1 MAEVHEGDT
10 GSTVKSQS
18 REQTI
23 AIYFLVIVAALIG
36 GYYLSIALIPKPKVG
51 IINVQAPIGGAFAAA
66 MSNEVDYAMKA
77 RDIKSVVLVIN
88 SPGGAAYAGH
98 DIYYQVRQL
107 RESKPVVASMEGLA
121 ASAAFQIGVAANEIY
136 AKPAS
141 LVGNIG
147 VIMGQPG
154 PETLSEQF
162 VTTGPFKAI
171 GASAT
176 GALQMLDL
184 NYAYFRD
191 SVVAERSNAPNPL
204 KLTPDQVA
212 TGELWIGIQAKEYG
226 LIDELGSTL
235 EAIDRAAELA
245 GLTNYEVVDVRD
257 EYLASLK
264 GSALLS
270 AQQLYEE
277 ADAQPDFDLTAKSD
291 KWPTFYQLYIPL
303 E

>member
-1 MAEVHEGDT
+1 MTETHEGDN

-23 AIYFLVIVAALIG
+23 AIYFLVIVAAIIG

-51 IINVQAPIGGAFAAA
+51 IISVEVPIGGSFAAS
-66 MSNEVDYAMKA
+66 MSQEVEYAIKA

-88 SPGGAAYAGH
+88 SPGGFAYAGH
-98 DIYYQVRQL
+98 DIYYQVRRL
-107 RESKPVVASMEGLA
+107 REAKPVVASMEGLA
-121 ASAAFQIGVAANEIY
+121 ASAAYQIGVAANEIY

-141 LVGNIG
+141 FVGNIG
-147 VIMGQPG
+147 VIGGQPG

-162 VTTGPFKAI
+162 LTTGPFKAV

-184 NYAYFRD
+184 NYVFFRD
-191 SVVAERSNAPNPL
+191 SVVAERENAPNPL

-212 TGELWIGIQAKEYG
+212 TGELWIGIQAKELG

-235 EAIDRAAELA
+235 DAIDRAAELG

-264 GSALLS
+264 GSALTS
-270 AQQLYEE
+270 ALKLYEE
-277 ADAQPDFDLTAKSD
+277 VDAQPNFELTAKQD
-291 KWPTFYQLYIPL
+291 EWPTLYQLYIPL

>member
-1 MAEVHEGDT
+1 MTEVHEGDST
-10 GSTVKSQS
+10 STVKSQS

-23 AIYFLVIVAALIG
+23 AIYFLIIVAAIIG
-36 GYYLSIALIPKPKVG
+36 GYYLSVALIPKPKVG
-51 IINVQAPIGGAFAAA
+51 IISVETSIGGAFATVMAR
-66 MSNEVDYAMKA
+66 EVDYAIKA

-98 DIYYQVRQL
+98 DVYYQVRQL
-107 RESKPVVASMEGLA
+107 RDEKPVVASMEGLA
-121 ASAAFQIGVAANEIY
+121 ASAAYQIGVAANEIY

-141 LVGNIG
+141 LIGNIG

-162 VTTGPFKAI
+162 VTTGPFKAV

-184 NYAYFRD
+184 NYVYFRD
-191 SVVAERSNAPNPL
+191 SVVIERENAPNPL
-204 KLTPDQVA
+204 KLSPDEVA
-212 TGELWIGIQAKEYG
+212 TGELWIGIQAKEHG

-235 EAIDRAAELA
+235 EAIDRAAQLA

-257 EYLASLK
+257 EYLASLE

-270 AQQLYEE
+270 ALELYEE
-277 ADAQPDFDLTAKSD
+277 LDAQPSFDLNAESD
-291 KWPTFYQLYIPL
+291 EWPTFYQLYIPL